1 MSTPTPRVITPK
13 AAASGEIFQMK
24 ALLTHQMETGLR
36 RDEAGNPIPRKII
49 NEFVCRYNGDVV
61 FRVEL
66 HEAMAANPYL
76 EFYARATKSG
86 TLEFV
91 WHEDGGAVFTATR
104 DLTVT

>member
-1 MSTPTPRVITPK
+1 MSAPTPRVIAPES
-13 AAASGEIFQMK
+13 AARGEIFQMK
-24 ALLTHQMETGLR
+24 VLITHQMETGLR
-36 RDEAGNPIPRKII
+36 HDEAGNVIPRKII
-49 NEFVCRYNGDVV
+49 NEFICRYNGDPV

-66 HEAMAANPYL
+66 HEAVAANPYL

-104 DLTVT
+104 ELTVT